1 MGYRKL
7 TEVELSN
14 KSVLLRLD
22 LNAPIENGFVT
33 NKERIY
39 RSIPTIAHIINKD
52 CSLILMS
59 HLGRPEENNEF
70 QPKYSL
76 KPVVKV
82 LEEILERDIPLY
94 SLEELE
100 KLSQRPT
107 ISILENSRF
116 YVGEKDNDVGLS
128 NRLSDL
134 ADLFVMDAFATSH
147 RAHASTTGVIHFSK
161 EACAGLL
168 LDEELTAL
176 TKVKK
181 NADHSVAILSLI
193 HI

>member
-39 RSIPTIAHIINKD
+39 RSIPTITHIINKD

-82 LEEILERDIPLY
+82 LEEILDREIPLY

-100 KLSQRPT
+100 KLNQKPT

-134 ADLFVMDAFATSH
+134 ADIFVMDAFATSH
-147 RAHASTTGVIHFSK
+147 RAHASTTG
-161 EACAGLL
+161 CLL
-168 LDEELTAL
+168 YTSDAADE
-176 TKVKK
+176 
-181 NADHSVAILSLI
+181 
-193 HI
+193 

>member
-39 RSIPTIAHIINKD
+39 RSIPTITHIINKD

-70 QPKYSL
+70 QSKYSL

-82 LEEILERDIPLY
+82 LEEILDREIPLY

-100 KLSQRPT
+100 KLNQKPT
-107 ISILENSRF
+107 ISILEN
-116 YVGEKDNDVGLS
+116 
-128 NRLSDL
+128 
-134 ADLFVMDAFATSH
+134 
-147 RAHASTTGVIHFSK
+147 
-161 EACAGLL
+161 
-168 LDEELTAL
+168 
-176 TKVKK
+176 
-181 NADHSVAILSLI
+181 
-193 HI
+193 